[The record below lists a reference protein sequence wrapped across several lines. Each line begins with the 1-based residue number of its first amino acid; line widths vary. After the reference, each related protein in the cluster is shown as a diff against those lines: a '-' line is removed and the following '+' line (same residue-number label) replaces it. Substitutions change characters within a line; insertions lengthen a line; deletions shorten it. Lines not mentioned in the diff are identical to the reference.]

1 MFAALIITR
10 NMYPTNI
17 AETSE
22 TSENAELKTRR
33 YETDLQTANEAV
45 KQIIPTLSS
54 WGLKWK
60 LVDSKT
66 ENDSATVKAEVPVV
80 IFTDDL
86 EVKLRQIDNKIL
98 VNVHS
103 ASRVGKSDFGENAR
117 HVKKLLNALDERLM
131 K

>member
-1 MFAALIITR
+1 
-10 NMYPTNI
+10 MYPNNI

-33 YETDLQTANEAV
+33 YKTDLGAASDAV

-60 LVDSKT
+60 LGESKM
-66 ENDSATVKAEVPVV
+66 ENDSAIVKAEVPVV

-86 EVKLRQIDNKIL
+86 EVKLEQVENEVI
-98 VNVHS
+98 VNVRS
-103 ASRVGKSDFGENAR
+103 ASRIGKSDFGENAR
-117 HVKKLLNALDERLM
+117 HIRQLFSRLDEKLG
-131 K
+131 KK